1 MNPTQSPLIVIG
13 MHRSGTS
20 LVTRLLEDMGL
31 FVGWRKDV
39 NHEAWFFLRLNEWL
53 IRQSGG
59 AWDQPRAI
67 HHLTGNEIGREAVA
81 AYLESILS
89 SPQALSYLG
98 PRRYFRYRGVGALE
112 GPWGWKDPRNTF
124 TLPVWLDLF
133 PRARVIHVYRHGVD
147 VAASLHQRQ
156 LHSTHQARRKAARSA
171 ARYGLMPRWGGLV
184 DSWRCADLDDAVS
197 LWSEYIREARSHVSA
212 LGRRAMELRYEDLLE
227 HPQTA
232 LGALARFCG
241 LTAEAAGRAAE
252 GIRASRALAYRKD
265 PSLRRLAVRWA
276 DELRAF
282 GY

>member
-1 MNPTQSPLIVIG
+1 MNAVQSPVIVIG

-39 NHEAWFFLRLNEWL
+39 NHEAWFFMRLNEWL

-67 HHLTGNEIGREAVA
+67 YHLTGNDLGRAAVA
-81 AYLESILS
+81 EYLESILS
-89 SPQALSYLG
+89 SPQALTYLG
-98 PRRYFRYRGVGALE
+98 PRRYMRYRGLRALE

-133 PRARVIHVYRHGVD
+133 PRARVVHVYRHGVD

-156 LHSTHQARRKAARSA
+156 LHSTRQARRRAAQGA
-171 ARYGLMPRWGGLV
+171 ARYGVMPRWGGLV
-184 DSWRCADLDDAVS
+184 DSWRCADLDDALA
-197 LWSEYIREARSHVSA
+197 LWTEYIREARGHVAA
-212 LGRRAMELRYEDLLE
+212 LGERAMELRYEDLLE
-227 HPQTA
+227 HPKPV

-241 LTAEAAGRAAE
+241 LTGDAASRAAG
-252 GIRASRALAYRKD
+252 GIRASRALAHRGD
-265 PSLRRLAVRWA
+265 PALRALAARWA